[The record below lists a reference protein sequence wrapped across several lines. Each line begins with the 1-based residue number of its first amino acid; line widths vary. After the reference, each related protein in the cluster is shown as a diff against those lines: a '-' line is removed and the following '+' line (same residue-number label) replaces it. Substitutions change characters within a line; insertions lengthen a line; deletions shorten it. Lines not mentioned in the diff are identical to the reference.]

1 MVRTLDYFILSILGS
16 HSRVLSREMACAGFC
31 LADEF
36 CVCVCVHVCTRIYR
50 KAAEETAAVIH
61 RREKSDLGKVGK
73 TSERNNV
80 IA

>member
-1 MVRTLDYFILSILGS
+1 M
-16 HSRVLSREMACAGFC
+16 
-31 LADEF
+31 ADEL
-36 CVCVCVHVCTRIYR
+36 CVCVCLHVCTCIYR

-61 RREKSDLGKVGK
+61 RREKYDLGKAGK

>member
-1 MVRTLDYFILSILGS
+1 M
-16 HSRVLSREMACAGFC
+16 
-31 LADEF
+31 ADEF
-36 CVCVCVHVCTRIYR
+36 CVCVCLHVCTCIYR

-61 RREKSDLGKVGK
+61 RREKYDLGKVGK